1 MQLPGRQDD
10 LISAIAAVNPNTV
23 VVVNAGSPVT
33 MPWRN
38 EVSAIFT
45 LWFPGGALGDAL
57 CDVVFGET
65 DPGGRLPLTF
75 PVSLND
81 LGFPHYPGVDGVMRY
96 GEGRQS
102 DIGGIERHLLHL
114 SSGLVCGLSYLIQG

>member
-1 MQLPGRQDD
+1 
-10 LISAIAAVNPNTV
+10 
-23 VVVNAGSPVT
+23 

-38 EVSAIFT
+38 EVSAI
-45 LWFPGGALGDAL
+45 LYIWFPGGALGDAL

-81 LGFPHYPGVDGVMRY
+81 TPAAPHYPGDGVMRY
-96 GEGRQS
+96 GEGRRS
-102 DIGGIERHLLHL
+102 DTGGIERHLHL
-114 SSGLVCGLSYLIQG
+114 SFGLVTDFPTPHSS